1 MDAACCLAL
10 LSPGLPAR
18 SQIPRS
24 ALRGKVGGE
33 DRDEAARCQ
42 SVISVRWRQ
51 CTPRILILDTGSQ
64 SPVTPRSE
72 KF

>member
-1 MDAACCLAL
+1 MDLSVVSLSCL
-10 LSPGLPAR
+10 PGVPAR

-51 CTPRILILDTGSQ
+51 CTARILILDTGSQ

-72 KF
+72 